1 MQNHY
6 QSYFNITSSHKKRRK
21 NDMQFQ
27 FSYFNWLQDAPESSV
42 VDIDTAKYKHQLVWG
57 REPKG
62 PVSIIT
68 YTNNMNKNLNLQK
81 QHLMKTNIKVRIQSK
96 KIFVSCVVILENIEV
111 LIARYKH
118 TMSTN
123 FVEPFIFFSFFVS
136 MTMWTTEV
144 RMQCWSTD
152 NYKTFIRNFF
162 QINRLL
168 KFK

>member
-123 FVEPFIFFSFFVS
+123 FVEPAHIGCIKFYFFLVS
-136 MTMWTTEV
+136 LCQWRCGPRKSECNAGQQTIT
-144 RMQCWSTD
+144 
-152 NYKTFIRNFF
+152 K
-162 QINRLL
+162 LL
-168 KFK
+168 